1 MLPRKRN
8 GLIEGNIWTGKKEA
22 LNLMVICEI
31 LLVDFI
37 GGLYEKS
44 LILQNKTISAHF
56 KTGLNN
62 ASINLISNFR

>member
-1 MLPRKRN
+1 MLSRIRN
-8 GLIEGNIWTGKKEA
+8 GLIEGKIWTGKKEA

-44 LILQNKTISAHF
+44 IISKIKLFLPILKQV
-56 KTGLNN
+56 
-62 ASINLISNFR
+62 